1 VPANLQLCGGSTV
14 ECRHIYNGKLQSRSI
29 GTSVTHRPPESK
41 SNAVYQSLLIS
52 NSIRI
57 IPQNKS
63 RQRGGKSINFVAKLG
78 NGQRPYS
85 LQVSVRC
92 AYRASRISRPTLSLA
107 LSHFLSCCHGLAP
120 IPAPLLG
127 VAWRSSP
134 PASPQMTSRD
144 RMTSRYAS
152 ACLRGHG
159 DVRSPSSPPS
169 GVGAW
174 WRQ

>member
-1 VPANLQLCGGSTV
+1 VPANLQLCAGSTV

-78 NGQRPYS
+78 NRQRPSS

-92 AYRASRISRPTLSLA
+92 AYRASHTSRPTLSLSHT
-107 LSHFLSCCHGLAP
+107 LSVLLSRIRADP
-120 IPAPLLG
+120 
-127 VAWRSSP
+127 RSP
-134 PASPQMTSRD
+134 PGGRVEILPSRLTPD
-144 RMTSRYAS
+144 DLA
-152 ACLRGHG
+152 
-159 DVRSPSSPPS
+159 
-169 GVGAW
+169 
-174 WRQ
+174 